1 MAVRVGIN
9 GFGRIGRLVFRAA
22 MEAKRDDVEFVAIND
37 LGTAEAN
44 AHLLKYDSV
53 HGRFPGEVEA
63 TADSIRVDGS
73 TVRVLAERDPAKL
86 PWGDLGVDIVMECT
100 GLFNSREA
108 AAKHLEA
115 GAKKVLVSAPAS
127 GADLTVVYGVNDDK
141 LEPGHD
147 VVSNASCTTNC
158 LVPVAHV
165 LEQTVGIAHGFMT
178 TIHAYT
184 GDQRTVDTLHKDL
197 RRARAAA
204 LSMIPTSTGAAR
216 AVGLV
221 LPELKGKLDGTAI
234 RVPTPNVSLID
245 LTIEAKKATTAEA
258 VNAAMVEASLGN
270 RLKGVLAVNDQPLVS
285 TDFNHAPASSTF
297 DLTQTQVLDGTCV
310 RVPPPPW
317 PSCSEP
323 PRRDRDGEAWAARIR
338 PRITSFRGSG
348 ASRRFPG

>member
-22 MEAKRDDVEFVAIND
+22 MEAKREDVEFVAIND

-44 AHLLKYDSV
+44 AHLLKFDSV

-63 TADSIRVDGS
+63 AADAIRVDGR
-73 TVRVLAERDPAKL
+73 TVQVLAERDPAKL
-86 PWGDLGVDIVMECT
+86 PWGDLGVDLVMECT

-108 AAKHLEA
+108 GAKHLEA

-127 GADLTVVYGVNDDK
+127 GADLTVVYGVNHDK

-165 LEQTVGIAHGFMT
+165 LEQNVGIAHGFMT

-258 VNAAMVEASLGN
+258 INAAMVEASRGN

-285 TDFNHAPASSTF
+285 SDFNHDPASSTF

-310 RVPPPPW
+310 RVLSW
-317 PSCSEP
+317 YDNEWGFSHRMS
-323 PRRDRDGEAWAARIR
+323 DTAVAMAKLL
-338 PRITSFRGSG
+338 
-348 ASRRFPG
+348 